1 MTTTAIM
8 QRILLW
14 GGILAAAVAVIGGVA
29 GWFLAQGAG
38 VASALVGTALAI
50 VFCMLTGLS
59 ILLAF
64 KASKGVMMSGAFFGI
79 VLGGWLL
86 KFVLFIVL
94 VFVLADQDWL
104 HRGVAFGS
112 LVAAVLGSLV
122 IDCAVVATS
131 RQPTIDSDAD
141 DETQGRPASG
151 ARA

>member
-1 MTTTAIM
+1 MTTTQIM
-8 QRILLW
+8 QRIMLW
-14 GGILAAAVAVIGGVA
+14 GGILAAAVAVAGGLI

-50 VFCMLTGLS
+50 VFCMLTAGS
-59 ILLAF
+59 IMLAL
-64 KASKGVMMSGAFFGI
+64 KVAKGEMVSGAFFGI

-86 KFVLFIVL
+86 KFALFIVM

-112 LVAAVLGSLV
+112 LLAAVIGSLA
-122 IDCAVVATS
+122 IDCIVIATS

-141 DETQGRPASG
+141 DETQGRPANG

>member
-1 MTTTAIM
+1 MTTNAIM
-8 QRILLW
+8 RRILLW
-14 GGILAAAVAVIGGVA
+14 GGALAAAVAVIGGIV
-29 GWFLAQGAG
+29 GWIAAEGAG

-50 VFCMLTGLS
+50 VFCGLTAAS
-59 ILLAF
+59 IVLAF
-64 KASKGVMMSGAFFGI
+64 KASRGQMLSGAFFGI
-79 VLGGWLL
+79 VLGGWLV

-112 LVAAVLGSLV
+112 LVAAVIGSLV
-122 IDCAVVATS
+122 IDCVVVATS
-131 RQPTIDSDAD
+131 RQPIVDSDAD

>member
-1 MTTTAIM
+1 MSTTAIM

-14 GGILAAAVAVIGGVA
+14 GGILAAAVAVVGGVI

-50 VFCMLTGLS
+50 VFCMLTGAS

-64 KASKGVMMSGAFFGI
+64 KASKGVMISGAFFGI

-104 HRGVAFGS
+104 HRGVVFGS
-112 LVAAVLGSLV
+112 LVAAVIGSLV
-122 IDCAVVATS
+122 IDCVVIATS

>member
-1 MTTTAIM
+1 M

-14 GGILAAAVAVIGGVA
+14 GGILAAAVAIVGGVV
-29 GWFLAQGAG
+29 GWFLAAGAG

-50 VFCMLTGLS
+50 IFCMLTAAS
-59 ILLAF
+59 IMLALTV
-64 KASKGVMMSGAFFGI
+64 SKGQMVSGAFFGI

-94 VFVLADQDWL
+94 VFVLGDQEWL

-112 LVAAVLGSLV
+112 LVTAVLGSLA
-122 IDCAVVATS
+122 IDVAVVTTS
-131 RQPTIDSDAD
+131 RQPTVDSDAD

-151 ARA
+151 AKA

>member
-1 MTTTAIM
+1 MTTTQIM

-14 GGILAAAVAVIGGVA
+14 GGMLAAAVAIVGGVV
-29 GWFLAQGAG
+29 GWFLAEGAG

-50 VFCMLTGLS
+50 VFCMLTAGS
-59 ILLAF
+59 IVLAL
-64 KASKGVMMSGAFFGI
+64 KVSKGEMVSGAFFGV

-86 KFVLFIVL
+86 KFALFIVL
-94 VFVLADQDWL
+94 VFVLGEQDWL

-112 LVAAVLGSLV
+112 LLVAVIGSLV
-122 IDCAVVATS
+122 IDCVVIATS

>member
-1 MTTTAIM
+1 MNTTQIM

-14 GGILAAAVAVIGGVA
+14 GGILAAAVAVIGGVV
-29 GWFLAQGAG
+29 GWLLAAGAG
-38 VASALVGTALAI
+38 LASALVGTALAI
-50 VFCMLTGLS
+50 IFCMLTAGS
-59 ILLAF
+59 IMLAL
-64 KASKGVMMSGAFFGI
+64 KVSKGEMVSGAFFGI

-94 VFVLADQDWL
+94 VFVLGGQDWL

-112 LVAAVLGSLV
+112 LVAAVLGSLAIDV
-122 IDCAVVATS
+122 IVIATS

>member
-1 MTTTAIM
+1 MTTNAIM

-14 GGILAAAVAVIGGVA
+14 GGILAAAVAVIGGVV
-29 GWFLAQGAG
+29 GWFLAAGAG

-64 KASKGVMMSGAFFGI
+64 KASRGVMISGAFFGI

-94 VFVLADQDWL
+94 VFVLGDQDWL

-112 LVAAVLGSLV
+112 LVAAVIGSLV
-122 IDCAVVATS
+122 IDCVVIATS

>member
-1 MTTTAIM
+1 MTTTQIM

-14 GGILAAAVAVIGGVA
+14 GGILAAAVAVLGGVV
-29 GWFLAQGAG
+29 GWFLAEGAG

-50 VFCMLTGLS
+50 VFCMLTAGS
-59 ILLAF
+59 IVLAL
-64 KASKGVMMSGAFFGI
+64 KLSKGEMVSGAFFGV

-86 KFVLFIVL
+86 KFALFIVL
-94 VFVLADQDWL
+94 VFVLGEQDWL

-112 LVAAVLGSLV
+112 LLVAVIGSLV
-122 IDCAVVATS
+122 IDCVVIATS

>member
-1 MTTTAIM
+1 VTTTKIM

-14 GGILAAAVAVIGGVA
+14 GGILAAAVAIVGGVV
-29 GWFLAQGAG
+29 GWFLAAGAG

-50 VFCMLTGLS
+50 IFCMLTAAS
-59 ILLAF
+59 IMLAF
-64 KASKGVMMSGAFFGI
+64 KASKGQMVSGAFFGI

-94 VFVLADQDWL
+94 VFVLGDQEWL

-112 LVAAVLGSLV
+112 LVTAVLGSLA
-122 IDCAVVATS
+122 IDVAVVATS
-131 RQPTIDSDAD
+131 RQPTVDSDAD

-151 ARA
+151 AKA